1 MEHFLLGITGKKRTG
16 KDTIYSILK
25 KQWSPRVHHEYFANP
40 IEVIAKEIF
49 GVDENGLKNK
59 DSIIVKNLLTA
70 NDLTVR
76 TLFQKIGDGFR
87 NIYPTI
93 FSDLMDFRIKQLK
106 EPKIIVIT
114 DVRFQNEADYIFGK
128 GGFVVE
134 IKRKTDLKD
143 GHISEDRT
151 VTSNASIE
159 NNLGLAELY
168 QEIKR
173 VIFPIIPKVH
183 FIKKHPGYL
192 SVPESQLVE
201 FYSTGRQFQ
210 EIPDLMDIKEYI
222 VDIEIK
228 DNLPVKTI

>member
-1 MEHFLLGITGKKRTG
+1 MNLKVHAEHYLKLGWCVIPLKTGEKTP
-16 KDTIYSILK
+16 L
-25 KQWSPRVHHEYFANP
+25 
-40 IEVIAKEIF
+40 
-49 GVDENGLKNK
+49 
-59 DSIIVKNLLTA
+59 
-70 NDLTVR
+70 
-76 TLFQKIGDGFR
+76 
-87 NIYPTI
+87 
-93 FSDLMDFRIKQLK
+93 IKGWKPYQLK

-228 DNLPVKTI
+228 DN